1 MMHLFDRPLPLEEL
15 LAETANDGSGALI
28 IFAGTVRNYNEGR
41 AVERIDYSAYAPLAE
56 RSMADIATDTL
67 QRFDVTACRSCHR
80 GGSLERGGTSIY
92 AVVRAGHR
100 AEAFEAARWAVEA
113 LKHRAAVGKLEH
125 YVDGDSDWLDG
136 TALSPETAPEAAPP
150 RNKTGNTDS

>member
-56 RSMADIATDTL
+56 RSMAEIETETL
-67 QRFDVTACRSCHR
+67 QRFDITACRVCHR
-80 GGSLERGGTSIY
+80 VGTLELGEASIY

-113 LKHRAAVGKLEH
+113 LKHRVAVWKHEH
-125 YVDGDSDWLDG
+125 YADGDSDWLDG
-136 TALSPETAPEAAPP
+136 TALTPETAPEAAPP
-150 RNKTGNTDS
+150 RNKTGTTDS